1 MLAWTRIG
9 KKMQVGDECIL
20 ELEAGPGDLLM
31 ACGGEEERGSRQSP
45 RSWLSKLEME
55 LLLPGYG
62 GRKWKE
68 SSSRQYGPIKIRC
81 L

>member
-31 ACGGEEERGSRQSP
+31 ACGGEEKEGAGRA
-45 RSWLSKLEME
+45 
-55 LLLPGYG
+55 PGLG
-62 GRKWKE
+62 
-68 SSSRQYGPIKIRC
+68 
-81 L
+81 